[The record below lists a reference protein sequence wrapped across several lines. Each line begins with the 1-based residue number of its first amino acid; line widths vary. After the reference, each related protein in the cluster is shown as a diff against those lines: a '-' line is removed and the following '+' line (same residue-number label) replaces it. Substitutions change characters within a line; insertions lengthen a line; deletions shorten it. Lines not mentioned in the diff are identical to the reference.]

1 MSSIDNS
8 DNNSISESS
17 DNDDVSTSN
26 GFDFS
31 KSPDVAQP
39 PSASSAVDEFPE
51 DEEGTYEIPGGQAEQ
66 QLQHWLED
74 ILSEVFILITTISL
88 KILLGWCVLVS
99 GFLYCFS

>member
-8 DNNSISESS
+8 ENNSISESS

-31 KSPDVAQP
+31 KLSKSPDVAQS

-66 QLQHWLED
+66 QLQHLLED
-74 ILSEVFILITTISL
+74 ILSEVFIHNCCNI
-88 KILLGWCVLVS
+88 
-99 GFLYCFS
+99 

>member
-8 DNNSISESS
+8 ENNSISESS

-31 KSPDVAQP
+31 KSPDVAQS

-66 QLQHWLED
+66 QLQHLLED
-74 ILSEVFILITTISL
+74 ILSEVFIHNCCNIWKYTTYYLI
-88 KILLGWCVLVS
+88 VLVS
-99 GFLYCFS
+99 GF